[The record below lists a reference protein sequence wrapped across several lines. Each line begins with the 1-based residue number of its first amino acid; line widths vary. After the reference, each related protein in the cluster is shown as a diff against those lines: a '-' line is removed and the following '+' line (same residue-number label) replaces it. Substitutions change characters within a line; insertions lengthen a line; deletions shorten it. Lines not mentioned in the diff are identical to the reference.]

1 MKWDESNRKVWLF
14 AILLMFSVGVLAGC
28 WGWTLNAHEHK
39 SSVIFT
45 QQKKTKKTKQDD
57 RWRKTEKQTWFQNKA
72 TRCKVMSRVT
82 YPGIPVFHMAPW
94 LVRSQ
99 IWTGRNLAKLLCYGC
114 FLCSTSGF
122 PAKEN
127 EKRNSIPAQ
136 FHTYEWQPGV
146 KETGYW
152 LKHRMVGILTDELRS
167 GPSER
172 PSNLSKQLLYLYK
185 SKELSVFML
194 WTIGLN
200 RNNNLQ
206 RTMVNV
212 HLCTKR

>member
-1 MKWDESNRKVWLF
+1 MNRIEEFDCLQFCSCFLSVYWLV
-14 AILLMFSVGVLAGC
+14 VGVGLWMLRSTSPQSYLHSRRKQRC
-28 WGWTLNAHEHK
+28 E
-39 SSVIFT
+39 
-45 QQKKTKKTKQDD
+45 KTKQDD
-57 RWRKTEKQTWFQNKA
+57 RWRKTEKQIWFQNKA

-127 EKRNSIPAQ
+127 EKQNSIPAQ
-136 FHTYEWQPGV
+136 FHTYERQPGV
-146 KETGYW
+146 KETGFW
-152 LKHRMVGILTDELRS
+152 FKHRMVGILTDELRS

-172 PSNLSKQLLYLYK
+172 PSNLSKQLLYLCK
-185 SKELSVFML
+185 SKELSVFMF

>member
-1 MKWDESNRKVWLF
+1 
-14 AILLMFSVGVLAGC
+14 
-28 WGWTLNAHEHK
+28 
-39 SSVIFT
+39 
-45 QQKKTKKTKQDD
+45 
-57 RWRKTEKQTWFQNKA
+57 
-72 TRCKVMSRVT
+72 MSRVT
-82 YPGIPVFHMAPW
+82 YPGILVFHMAPW

-99 IWTGRNLAKLLCYGC
+99 IWTGRNLAKLLCCGC

-127 EKRNSIPAQ
+127 EKRNNIPTQ
-136 FHTYEWQPGV
+136 FHTYERQPGV

-172 PSNLSKQLLYLYK
+172 PSNLSKQLLYLCK

-194 WTIGLN
+194 WTIGLLN
-200 RNNNLQ
+200 DGK
-206 RTMVNV
+206 
-212 HLCTKR
+212 CTFMHKEVIKLVSLMKTVGFHISAKMDLKII